1 MSLMNKNAASARRIE
16 TGAKPRREQ
25 LLDQAARELNSKGI
39 SMTSLTAVADKLGF
53 SRASLYY
60 YVEDREDLMFQVYL
74 RSSEI
79 MARRLGEA
87 AQSGSSALQV
97 VGDFVSRTLDPA
109 EPELAALSEIG
120 LLDQAARETVLGI
133 FEAVVARLA
142 SLLETGARA
151 GNIRSCDF
159 PIVART
165 IISIIHSIPLNSPL
179 AAALHVS
186 RNEIIA
192 AAQDILANGW
202 AADRT
207 REVNPPA
214 IDLSPL
220 LTQPGGLFDRGAQFD
235 AKREKI
241 LAAASQLF
249 NRRGVDTTSLE
260 DIAAAVGAT
269 KRTLYHYVG
278 DKQTILSA
286 CYARTDRIFSFIREQ
301 ATAQGGTAIDTLI
314 AVLRANSVS
323 HQRDDIEP
331 LRSST
336 GYDALSD
343 AEKVLASERG
353 RVLVQA
359 YRALCG
365 EAHDEHSMRDVNR
378 DCLLLFLRG
387 AGSWLAKGLVRGDDQ
402 RKAQIAAEI
411 ADLLRLGL
419 NPIQGMPGQAPN
431 SR

>member
-1 MSLMNKNAASARRIE
+1 MNKNAASARRIE

-97 VGDFVSRTLDPA
+97 VGNFVARTLDPA

-165 IISIIHSIPLNSPL
+165 IISIIHSVPLNSPL
-179 AAALHVS
+179 ATALRVS

-192 AAQDILANGW
+192 AAKDILANGW

-214 IDLSPL
+214 IDFSPL
-220 LTQPGGLFDRGAQFD
+220 LTRPGGLFDRGAQFD

-249 NRRGVDTTSLE
+249 NRRGVDTTSLD

-314 AVLRANSVS
+314 AVLRANSIS

-359 YRALCG
+359 YRALCR
-365 EAHDEHSMRDVNR
+365 EAHNEHSMRDVNR
-378 DCLLLFLRG
+378 DCLLLFMRG
-387 AGSWLAKGLVRGDDQ
+387 AGSWLAKGLVRGDDP

-419 NPIQGMPGQAPN
+419 NPI
-431 SR
+431 

>member
-1 MSLMNKNAASARRIE
+1 
-16 TGAKPRREQ
+16 
-25 LLDQAARELNSKGI
+25 
-39 SMTSLTAVADKLGF
+39 MTSLTDVADKLGF

-79 MARRLGEA
+79 MARHLGEA
-87 AQSGSSALQV
+87 AQPQRSALQV
-97 VGDFVSRTLDPA
+97 LGDFISRTLDPA
-109 EPELAALSEIG
+109 APELAALSEIG

-142 SLLETGARA
+142 GLLETGSKA

-159 PIVART
+159 EIVART

-179 AAALHVS
+179 ALALRVS
-186 RNEIIA
+186 RPEIIA
-192 AAQDILANGW
+192 AAKDILAEGW
-202 AADRT
+202 GADRG
-207 REVNPPA
+207 RAVNPAP
-214 IDLSPL
+214 IDFSPL
-220 LTQPGGLFDRGAQFD
+220 LSQPGGLFDRGAQFE

-249 NRRGVDTTSLE
+249 NRRGVDTTSLD

-301 ATAQGGTAIDTLI
+301 AAAQGGPAIDTLI
-314 AVLRANSVS
+314 AVLRANSIS

-331 LRSST
+331 LRAST
-336 GYDALSD
+336 GYDSLSE
-343 AEKVLASERG
+343 AEKLLATERG

-359 YRALCG
+359 YRALCR
-365 EAHDEHSMRDVNR
+365 EAHNERSMRDVNR
-378 DCLLLFLRG
+378 DCLLLFMRG
-387 AGSWLAKGLVRGDDQ
+387 AGSWLAKGLVRGDDR

-419 NPIQGMPGQAPN
+419 NPL
-431 SR
+431 

>member
-1 MSLMNKNAASARRIE
+1 MRLVSKSAVSARRIDS
-16 TGAKPRREQ
+16 TAKSRREQ

-79 MARRLGEA
+79 MARQLGEA
-87 AQSGSSALQV
+87 AQTGSSALRI
-97 VGDFVSRTLDPA
+97 VGNFISRILDPA

-120 LLDQAARETVLGI
+120 LLDQAERETVLGV

-142 SLLETGARA
+142 SILEAGAKA
-151 GNIRSCDF
+151 GEIRFCDF

-165 IISIIHSIPLNSPL
+165 IISIVHSIPLNSPL
-179 AAALHVS
+179 AVALRVS
-186 RNEIIA
+186 RHEIIA
-192 AAQDILANGW
+192 AAEDILADGW

-207 REVNPPA
+207 KAVNPPP
-214 IDLSPL
+214 IDFSPL
-220 LTQPGGLFDRGAQFD
+220 LSQPGGLFDRGAQFD

-249 NRRGVDTTSLE
+249 NRRGVDTTSLD

-278 DKQTILSA
+278 DKPTIISA
-286 CYARTDRIFSFIREQ
+286 CYARTNRIFSFIREQ
-301 ATAQGGTAIDTLI
+301 ATAQGGPAINTLV
-314 AVLRANSVS
+314 AVLRANAIS

-331 LRSST
+331 LRPST
-336 GYDALSD
+336 GYDSLSEE
-343 AEKVLASERG
+343 EKVLATERG
-353 RVLVQA
+353 RELVQA
-359 YRALCG
+359 YRALCR
-365 EAHDEHSMRDVNR
+365 EAHKERSMRDVNR
-378 DCLLLFLRG
+378 DCLLLFMRG
-387 AGSWLAKGLVRGDDQ
+387 AGSWLAKGLVRGDDA

-411 ADLLRLGL
+411 AEVLRLGL
-419 NPIQGMPGQAPN
+419 NPV
-431 SR
+431 

>member
-1 MSLMNKNAASARRIE
+1 MRLISKSAASARRIE
-16 TGAKPRREQ
+16 TAGKSRREQ

-39 SMTSLTAVADKLGF
+39 SMTSLTDVADKLGF

-79 MARRLGEA
+79 MARRLEEA
-87 AQSGSSALQV
+87 AQSGRGTLQV
-97 VGDFVSRTLDPA
+97 LGNFISSTLDPA

-142 SLLETGARA
+142 SLLEAGAKA
-151 GNIRSCDF
+151 GRIRRCDF
-159 PIVART
+159 EIVART

-179 AAALHVS
+179 AEALRVS
-186 RNEIIA
+186 RPDIVA

-202 AADRT
+202 GADRT
-207 REVNPPA
+207 REVDPPA
-214 IDLSPL
+214 IDFAPL
-220 LTQPGGLFDRGAQFD
+220 LTQSGGLFDRGAQFD

-249 NRRGVDTTSLE
+249 NRRGVDTTSLD

-286 CYARTDRIFSFIREQ
+286 CYARTHRIFSFIREQ
-301 ATAQGGTAIDTLI
+301 AAAQGGCAIDTLI
-314 AVLRANSVS
+314 AVLRANSIS

-336 GYDALSD
+336 GYDSLSE
-343 AEKVLASERG
+343 AEKVLATQRG
-353 RVLVQA
+353 RELVQA
-359 YRALCG
+359 YRALCR
-365 EAHDEHSMRDVNR
+365 EAHNERSMRDVNR
-378 DCLLLFLRG
+378 DCLLLFMRG

-411 ADLLRLGL
+411 GDLLRLGL
-419 NPIQGMPGQAPN
+419 NPI
-431 SR
+431 

>member
-1 MSLMNKNAASARRIE
+1 MNKNAASARRIE

-97 VGDFVSRTLDPA
+97 VGNFVSRTLDPA

-165 IISIIHSIPLNSPL
+165 IISIIHSVPLNSPL
-179 AAALHVS
+179 ATALHVS
-186 RNEIIA
+186 RNDIIDA
-192 AAQDILANGW
+192 AKDILANGW
-202 AADRT
+202 AADRA

-214 IDLSPL
+214 IDFSPL
-220 LTQPGGLFDRGAQFD
+220 LAQPGGLFDRGAQFD

-314 AVLRANSVS
+314 AVLRANAIS

-359 YRALCG
+359 YRALCR
-365 EAHDEHSMRDVNR
+365 EAHNEHSMRDVNR
-378 DCLLLFLRG
+378 DCLLLFMRG

-419 NPIQGMPGQAPN
+419 NPI
-431 SR
+431 

>member
-97 VGDFVSRTLDPA
+97 VGNFVSRTLDPA

-165 IISIIHSIPLNSPL
+165 IISIIHSVPLNSPL
-179 AAALHVS
+179 ATALHVS
-186 RNEIIA
+186 RNDIIDA
-192 AAQDILANGW
+192 AKDILANGW
-202 AADRT
+202 AADRA

-214 IDLSPL
+214 IDFSPL
-220 LTQPGGLFDRGAQFD
+220 LAQPGGLFDRGAQFD

-314 AVLRANSVS
+314 AVLRANAIS

-359 YRALCG
+359 YRALCR
-365 EAHDEHSMRDVNR
+365 EAHNEHSMRDVNR
-378 DCLLLFLRG
+378 DCLLLFMRG

-419 NPIQGMPGQAPN
+419 NPI
-431 SR
+431 

>member
-1 MSLMNKNAASARRIE
+1 MRLVSKNAASARRIDAA
-16 TGAKPRREQ
+16 AKSRREQ

-39 SMTSLTAVADKLGF
+39 SMTSLTDVADKLGF

-79 MARRLGEA
+79 MARQLGEA
-87 AQSGSSALQV
+87 AQSDRGALQV
-97 VGDFVSRTLDPA
+97 VGRFISSTLDPA

-142 SLLETGARA
+142 SLLEAGAKA
-151 GNIRSCDF
+151 GDIRFCDF

-179 AAALHVS
+179 AVALHVS
-186 RNEIIA
+186 RLEIIA
-192 AAQDILANGW
+192 AAKDVLANGW
-202 AADRT
+202 AADRS
-207 REVNPPA
+207 REVNPSP
-214 IDLSPL
+214 IDFSPL
-220 LTQPGGLFDRGAQFD
+220 LAQPGGLFDRGAQFD

-249 NRRGVDTTSLE
+249 NRRGVDTTSLD

-301 ATAQGGTAIDTLI
+301 ATAQGGSAADTLI
-314 AVLRANSVS
+314 AVLRANAIS

-331 LRSST
+331 LRAST
-336 GYDALSD
+336 GYDSLS
-343 AEKVLASERG
+343 AEEKVLATERG
-353 RVLVQA
+353 KVLVQA
-359 YRALCG
+359 YRALCR
-365 EAHDEHSMRDVNR
+365 EAHNEHSMRDVNR
-378 DCLLLFLRG
+378 DCLLLFMRG

-419 NPIQGMPGQAPN
+419 SPL
-431 SR
+431 

>member
-1 MSLMNKNAASARRIE
+1 MRLLNKNAASARRIE

-97 VGDFVSRTLDPA
+97 VGNFVSRTLDPA

-165 IISIIHSIPLNSPL
+165 IISIIHSVPLNSPL
-179 AAALHVS
+179 ATALHVS

-192 AAQDILANGW
+192 AAKDILANGW

-207 REVNPPA
+207 QKVNPPA

-249 NRRGVDTTSLE
+249 NRRGVDTTSLD

-301 ATAQGGTAIDTLI
+301 AAAQGGTAIDTLI
-314 AVLRANSVS
+314 AVLRANSIS

-365 EAHDEHSMRDVNR
+365 EAHNDRSMRDVNR
-378 DCLLLFLRG
+378 DCLLLFMRG
-387 AGSWLAKGLVRGDDQ
+387 AGSWLAKGLVRGDDL

-419 NPIQGMPGQAPN
+419 NPI
-431 SR
+431 

>member
-1 MSLMNKNAASARRIE
+1 MRLVSKNAASARRIDAA
-16 TGAKPRREQ
+16 AKSRREQ

-39 SMTSLTAVADKLGF
+39 SMTSLTDVADKLGF

-79 MARRLGEA
+79 MARQLGEA
-87 AQSGSSALQV
+87 AQPATTALQV
-97 VGDFVSRTLDPA
+97 VGDFISKTLDPA

-142 SLLETGARA
+142 SLLEAGAKA
-151 GNIRSCDF
+151 GNTRFCDF

-179 AAALHVS
+179 AVALRVS
-186 RNEIIA
+186 RHEIIA
-192 AAQDILANGW
+192 AAKDILANGW
-202 AADRT
+202 AAERGK
-207 REVNPPA
+207 EVDPPA
-214 IDLSPL
+214 IDFSPL

-249 NRRGVDTTSLE
+249 NRRGVDTTSLD

-286 CYARTDRIFSFIREQ
+286 CYARTDRIFSFIRER
-301 ATAQGGTAIDTLI
+301 ATAQGGTAAETLI
-314 AVLRANSVS
+314 AVLRANAIS

-336 GYDALSD
+336 GYDSLS
-343 AEKVLASERG
+343 AEEKVLATERG
-353 RVLVQA
+353 KVLVQA
-359 YRALCG
+359 YRALCR
-365 EAHDEHSMRDVNR
+365 EAHNERSMRDVNR
-378 DCLLLFLRG
+378 DCLLLFMRG

-419 NPIQGMPGQAPN
+419 NPLDTP
-431 SR
+431 R

>member
-1 MSLMNKNAASARRIE
+1 MRMINKSGAAARRIDAA
-16 TGAKPRREQ
+16 AKSRREQ
-25 LLDQAARELNSKGI
+25 LLDQAARALNSKGI
-39 SMTSLTAVADKLGF
+39 SMTSLTDVADKLGF

-87 AQSGSSALQV
+87 AQAGGGALQV
-97 VGDFVSRTLDPA
+97 VGDFVARTLDPD

-120 LLDQAARETVLGI
+120 LLDQGARETVLGV

-142 SLLETGARA
+142 SILETGAKA
-151 GNIRSCDF
+151 GNIRCCDF
-159 PIVART
+159 EIVART
-165 IISIIHSIPLNSPL
+165 IISIIHSIPLNSAL
-179 AAALHVS
+179 AEALRVK
-186 RNEIIA
+186 RGEIIVA
-192 AAQDILANGW
+192 AKDILANGF
-202 AADRT
+202 DTQRS
-207 REVNPPA
+207 RIVDPPP
-214 IDLSPL
+214 IDFSPL
-220 LTQPGGLFDRGAQFD
+220 LTPPGGLFDRGAQFE

-249 NRRGVDTTSLE
+249 NRRGVDTTSLD
-260 DIAAAVGAT
+260 DIASAVGAT

-301 ATAQGGTAIDTLI
+301 AAAQGGSAIETLI
-314 AVLRANSVS
+314 AVLRANSIS

-336 GYDALSD
+336 GYDSLSD
-343 AEKVLASERG
+343 AEKDLATERG

-359 YRALCG
+359 YRALCA
-365 EAHDEHSMRDVNR
+365 EAQSEDSMREVNR
-378 DCLLLFLRG
+378 NCLLLFLRG
-387 AGSWLAKGLVRGDDQ
+387 AGSWLAKGLVRGDDP

-419 NPIQGMPGQAPN
+419 NPL
-431 SR
+431 

>member
-1 MSLMNKNAASARRIE
+1 MRLVSKSAPTARRLDAA
-16 TGAKPRREQ
+16 AKSRREQ
-25 LLDQAARELNSKGI
+25 LLDHAARELNSKGI
-39 SMTSLTAVADKLGF
+39 SMTSLTDVADKLGF

-87 AQSGSSALQV
+87 AHAGGGALRV
-97 VGDFVSRTLDPA
+97 VGDFVSRTLDPD

-142 SLLETGARA
+142 SILEAGAKA
-151 GNIRSCDF
+151 GNIRCCDF
-159 PIVART
+159 EIAART
-165 IISIIHSIPLNSPL
+165 VISIVHSIPLNSAL
-179 AAALHVS
+179 AQALRVT
-186 RNEIIA
+186 RAGIIA
-192 AAQDILANGW
+192 SAKDILAAGFDT
-202 AADRT
+202 DRS
-207 REVNPPA
+207 RIVNPKP
-214 IDLSPL
+214 IDFSPL

-249 NRRGVDTTSLE
+249 NRRGVDTTSLD

-301 ATAQGGTAIDTLI
+301 AGAQGGSAIETLI
-314 AVLRANSVS
+314 AVLRANSIS

-336 GYDALSD
+336 GYDSLSE
-343 AEKVLASERG
+343 AEKILATERG
-353 RVLVQA
+353 RVLIQG
-359 YRALCG
+359 YRALCA
-365 EAHDEHSMRDVNR
+365 EAHKEHSMRDVNR

-387 AGSWLAKGLVRGDDQ
+387 AGSWLAKGLVRGDDA

-411 ADLLRLGL
+411 VDLLRLGL
-419 NPIQGMPGQAPN
+419 NPV
-431 SR
+431 

>member
-1 MSLMNKNAASARRIE
+1 MRLVPKSAAAARRIDG
-16 TGAKPRREQ
+16 TAKGRREQ

-39 SMTSLTAVADKLGF
+39 SMTSLTDVADKLGF

-79 MARRLGEA
+79 MARRLGESAQPGSGALRVLGNFIA
-87 AQSGSSALQV
+87 A
-97 VGDFVSRTLDPA
+97 TLDPS

-120 LLDQAARETVLGI
+120 LLDQAERETVLGV

-142 SLLETGARA
+142 GLLEAGAKA
-151 GNIRSCDF
+151 GHVRNCDF
-159 PIVART
+159 EIAART
-165 IISIIHSIPLNSPL
+165 IISIIHSIPLNSAL
-179 AAALHVS
+179 ALALHVS
-186 RNEIIA
+186 RHEIIA
-192 AAQDILANGW
+192 AAQDILASGW
-202 AADRT
+202 GADRT
-207 REVNPPA
+207 RAVNPAP
-214 IDLSPL
+214 IDFSPL
-220 LTQPGGLFDRGAQFD
+220 LTQPGGLFDRGAQFE

-301 ATAQGGTAIDTLI
+301 AAAQGGPATETLI
-314 AVLRANSVS
+314 AVLRANAIS

-336 GYDALSD
+336 GYDSLSD
-343 AEKVLASERG
+343 AEKLRATERG

-359 YRALCG
+359 YRALCR
-365 EAHDEHSMRDVNR
+365 EAHNEHSMRDVNR
-378 DCLLLFLRG
+378 DCLLLFMRG
-387 AGSWLAKGLVRGDDQ
+387 AGSWLAKGLLRGDDA

-419 NPIQGMPGQAPN
+419 RPI
-431 SR
+431 

>member
-1 MSLMNKNAASARRIE
+1 MRLVGKNAASARRIDVA
-16 TGAKPRREQ
+16 AKSRREQ

-39 SMTSLTAVADKLGF
+39 SMTSLTDVADKLGF

-79 MARRLGEA
+79 MARQLGEA
-87 AQSGSSALQV
+87 AQPATTALQV
-97 VGDFVSRTLDPA
+97 VGDFISKTLDPA

-142 SLLETGARA
+142 SLLEAGAKA
-151 GNIRSCDF
+151 GNIRFCDF

-165 IISIIHSIPLNSPL
+165 IISIIHSVPLNSPL
-179 AAALHVS
+179 AVALRVS
-186 RNEIIA
+186 RHEIIA
-192 AAQDILANGW
+192 AAKDILGNGW
-202 AADRT
+202 AAERSK
-207 REVNPPA
+207 EVNPPA
-214 IDLSPL
+214 IDFSPL

-249 NRRGVDTTSLE
+249 NRRGVDTTSLD

-301 ATAQGGTAIDTLI
+301 ATAQGGTAAETLI
-314 AVLRANSVS
+314 AVLRANAIS

-336 GYDALSD
+336 GYDSLS
-343 AEKVLASERG
+343 AEEKVLATERG
-353 RVLVQA
+353 KVLVQA
-359 YRALCG
+359 YRALCR
-365 EAHDEHSMRDVNR
+365 EAHNERSMRDVNR
-378 DCLLLFLRG
+378 DCLLLFMRG
-387 AGSWLAKGLVRGDDQ
+387 AGSWLAKGLVRGDDR

-419 NPIQGMPGQAPN
+419 KPLDG

>member
-1 MSLMNKNAASARRIE
+1 MRLVSKNAASARRIDAA
-16 TGAKPRREQ
+16 AKSRREQ

-39 SMTSLTAVADKLGF
+39 SMTSLTDVADKLGF

-79 MARRLGEA
+79 MARQLGEA
-87 AQSGSSALQV
+87 AQPGSSALQV
-97 VGDFVSRTLDPA
+97 VGNFISKTLDPA

-120 LLDQAARETVLGI
+120 LLDQAERETVLGI

-142 SLLETGARA
+142 SLLEAGARA

-165 IISIIHSIPLNSPL
+165 IISIIHSVPLNSPL
-179 AAALHVS
+179 ATALRVS
-186 RNEIIA
+186 RDEIIA
-192 AAQDILANGW
+192 AAKDILANGW
-202 AADRT
+202 AAERSK
-207 REVNPPA
+207 EVNPPA
-214 IDLSPL
+214 IDFSPL

-249 NRRGVDTTSLE
+249 NRRGVDTTSLD

-278 DKQTILSA
+278 DKPTILSA

-301 ATAQGGTAIDTLI
+301 ATAQGGTAAETLI
-314 AVLRANSVS
+314 AVLRANAIS

-336 GYDALSD
+336 GYDSLS
-343 AEKVLASERG
+343 AEEKVLATERG
-353 RVLVQA
+353 KVLVQA
-359 YRALCG
+359 YRALCR
-365 EAHDEHSMRDVNR
+365 EAHNERSMRDVNR
-378 DCLLLFLRG
+378 DCLLLFMRG

-419 NPIQGMPGQAPN
+419 NPLDAG
-431 SR
+431 R

>member
-1 MSLMNKNAASARRIE
+1 
-16 TGAKPRREQ
+16 
-25 LLDQAARELNSKGI
+25 
-39 SMTSLTAVADKLGF
+39 MTSLTAVADKLGF

-87 AQSGSSALQV
+87 AQSGGSALQV
-97 VGDFVSRTLDPA
+97 VGNFVSRTLDPA

-142 SLLETGARA
+142 SLLEAGARA

-179 AAALHVS
+179 ATALRVN

-214 IDLSPL
+214 IDFSPL
-220 LTQPGGLFDRGAQFD
+220 LAQPGGLFDRGAQFD

-249 NRRGVDTTSLE
+249 NRRGVDTTSLD

-269 KRTLYHYVG
+269 KRTLYHYIG

-314 AVLRANSVS
+314 AVLRANSIS

-336 GYDALSD
+336 GFDALSD
-343 AEKVLASERG
+343 AEKVLAGERG

-359 YRALCG
+359 YRALCR

-378 DCLLLFLRG
+378 DCLLLFMRG
-387 AGSWLAKGLVRGDDQ
+387 AGSWLAKGLVRGDDR

-419 NPIQGMPGQAPN
+419 NPV
-431 SR
+431 

>member
-1 MSLMNKNAASARRIE
+1 MRLINKSAASARRVDTE
-16 TGAKPRREQ
+16 AKSRRGQ

-39 SMTSLTAVADKLGF
+39 SMTSLTDVADKLGF

-79 MARRLGEA
+79 MARQLGEA
-87 AQSGSSALQV
+87 AQSGGGALQV
-97 VGDFVSRTLDPA
+97 VGKFIARVLDPA

-120 LLDQAARETVLGI
+120 LLDQAERETVLGV

-142 SLLETGARA
+142 SILESGARA
-151 GNIRSCDF
+151 GEIRPCDF
-159 PIVART
+159 TIVART
-165 IISIIHSIPLNSPL
+165 IISIIHSIPLNSAL
-179 AAALHVS
+179 ATQLNVS
-186 RNEIIA
+186 RQEIIA
-192 AAQDILANGW
+192 AADDILSNGW
-202 AADRT
+202 GADRN
-207 REVNPPA
+207 RGVNPPP
-214 IDLSPL
+214 IDFSPL
-220 LTQPGGLFDRGAQFD
+220 LSQPSGLFDRGALFE

-241 LAAASQLF
+241 LASASQLF

-260 DIAAAVGAT
+260 DIAAAVGVT

-286 CYARTDRIFSFIREQ
+286 CYARTHRIFSFIRDQ
-301 ATAQGGTAIDTLI
+301 ATLQGGSAAEILI
-314 AVLRANSVS
+314 AVLRANAIS

-331 LRSST
+331 LRPST
-336 GYDALSD
+336 GYDSLSD
-343 AEKVLASERG
+343 AEKVLANERS
-353 RVLVQA
+353 RELVQA

-387 AGSWLAKGLVRGDDQ
+387 AGSWLAKGLVRGDDE

-419 NPIQGMPGQAPN
+419 NPI
-431 SR
+431 

>member
-1 MSLMNKNAASARRIE
+1 
-16 TGAKPRREQ
+16 
-25 LLDQAARELNSKGI
+25 
-39 SMTSLTAVADKLGF
+39 
-53 SRASLYY
+53 
-60 YVEDREDLMFQVYL
+60 MFQVYL

-79 MARRLGEA
+79 MARRLEEA
-87 AQSGSSALQV
+87 AQSGRSTLQV
-97 VGDFVSRTLDPA
+97 LGNFISSTLDPA

-142 SLLETGARA
+142 SLLEAGAKA
-151 GNIRSCDF
+151 GRIRCCDF
-159 PIVART
+159 EIVART

-179 AAALHVS
+179 AEALRVS
-186 RNEIIA
+186 RPDIVA

-202 AADRT
+202 GADRT
-207 REVNPPA
+207 REVNPPP
-214 IDLSPL
+214 IDFAPL

-249 NRRGVDTTSLE
+249 NRRGVDTTSLD

-286 CYARTDRIFSFIREQ
+286 CYARTHRIFSFIREQ
-301 ATAQGGTAIDTLI
+301 AAAQGGSAIDTLI
-314 AVLRANSVS
+314 AVLRANSIS

-336 GYDALSD
+336 GYDSLSE
-343 AEKVLASERG
+343 AEKVLATERG
-353 RVLVQA
+353 RELVQA
-359 YRALCG
+359 YRALSR
-365 EAHDEHSMRDVNR
+365 EAHNERSMRDVNR
-378 DCLLLFLRG
+378 DCLLLFMRG

-411 ADLLRLGL
+411 GDLLRLGL
-419 NPIQGMPGQAPN
+419 NPI
-431 SR
+431 

>member
-1 MSLMNKNAASARRIE
+1 MRLINKSAATARRLDAA
-16 TGAKPRREQ
+16 AKSRREQ

-39 SMTSLTAVADKLGF
+39 SMTSLTDVADKLGF

-87 AQSGSSALQV
+87 AQAGDGALRI
-97 VGDFVSRTLDPA
+97 VGDFISRTLDPD
-109 EPELAALSEIG
+109 EPELAALSEVG
-120 LLDQAARETVLGI
+120 LLDQGARETVLGV

-142 SLLETGARA
+142 SVLESGAKA

-159 PIVART
+159 EIAART

-179 AAALHVS
+179 AEALRVK
-186 RNEIIA
+186 RGEIIVA
-192 AAQDILANGW
+192 AKDILAAGFDT
-202 AADRT
+202 DRS
-207 REVNPPA
+207 RIVDPPP
-214 IDLSPL
+214 IEFSPL
-220 LTQPGGLFDRGAQFD
+220 LTQPGGLFDRSAQFE

-249 NRRGVDTTSLE
+249 NRRGVDTTSLD
-260 DIAAAVGAT
+260 DIASAVGAT
-269 KRTLYHYVG
+269 KRTLYHYIG

-301 ATAQGGTAIDTLI
+301 AAAQAGSALETLI
-314 AVLRANSVS
+314 AVLRANSIS

-331 LRSST
+331 LRAST
-336 GYDALSD
+336 GYDSLSE
-343 AEKVLASERG
+343 AEKVLATERG

-359 YRALCG
+359 YRALCR
-365 EAHDEHSMRDVNR
+365 EAHNERSMRDVNR
-378 DCLLLFLRG
+378 DCLLLFMRG

-419 NPIQGMPGQAPN
+419 NP
-431 SR
+431 R

>member
-1 MSLMNKNAASARRIE
+1 LRLVGKSAASARRID
-16 TGAKPRREQ
+16 TAGKSRREQ

-39 SMTSLTAVADKLGF
+39 SMTSLTDVADKLGF

-79 MARRLGEA
+79 MARRLEEA
-87 AQSGSSALQV
+87 CQSGSDTLQV
-97 VGDFVSRTLDPA
+97 LGNFICRTLDPA

-120 LLDQAARETVLGI
+120 LLDQAARGTVLGI

-142 SLLETGARA
+142 SLLEAGARSER
-151 GNIRSCDF
+151 IRSCDF
-159 PIVART
+159 EIVART

-179 AAALHVS
+179 AQALRVS
-186 RNEIIA
+186 RQEIVA
-192 AAQDILANGW
+192 AAKDILAHGW
-202 AADRT
+202 SADRR
-207 REVNPPA
+207 REVNPPP
-214 IDLSPL
+214 IDFGPL

-249 NRRGVDTTSLE
+249 NRRGVDTTSLD

-286 CYARTDRIFSFIREQ
+286 CYSRTHRIFSFIREQ
-301 ATAQGGTAIDTLI
+301 AAAQGGSAGETLI
-314 AVLRANSVS
+314 AVLRANSIS

-331 LRSST
+331 LRPST
-336 GYDALSD
+336 GYDSLSD
-343 AEKVLASERG
+343 TEKVLATERG
-353 RVLVQA
+353 RELVQA
-359 YRALCG
+359 YRALCA
-365 EAHDEHSMRDVNR
+365 EAHSESSMRDVNR
-378 DCLLLFLRG
+378 DCLLLFMRG
-387 AGSWLAKGLVRGDDQ
+387 AGSWLAKGLVRGDDR

-419 NPIQGMPGQAPN
+419 NPL
-431 SR
+431 

>member
-1 MSLMNKNAASARRIE
+1 
-16 TGAKPRREQ
+16 
-25 LLDQAARELNSKGI
+25 
-39 SMTSLTAVADKLGF
+39 MTSLTAVADKLGF

-87 AQSGSSALQV
+87 AQSADSALQV
-97 VGDFVSRTLDPA
+97 VGNFLSLTLDPA

-120 LLDQAARETVLGI
+120 LLDKAARETVLGV

-142 SLLETGARA
+142 SLLEAGARA
-151 GNIRSCDF
+151 GDIRRCDF

-165 IISIIHSIPLNSPL
+165 IISIIHSIPLNSAL
-179 AAALHVS
+179 AFALRVT
-186 RNEIIA
+186 RR
-192 AAQDILANGW
+192 DIVASAKDMLTHGW
-202 AADRT
+202 AADRAK
-207 REVNPPA
+207 EVNPPA
-214 IDLSPL
+214 VDFAPL
-220 LTQPGGLFDRGAQFD
+220 LTPPGGLFDRGAQFD

-249 NRRGVDTTSLE
+249 NRRGVDTTSLD

-278 DKQTILSA
+278 DKSTILSA
-286 CYARTDRIFSFIREQ
+286 CYARTDRIFSCIREQ
-301 ATAQGGTAIDTLI
+301 ATAQGGTAAETLI
-314 AVLRANSVS
+314 AVLRANSIS

-336 GYDALSD
+336 GYDSLSD
-343 AEKVLASERG
+343 EEKLLATERG

-359 YRALCG
+359 YRALCR
-365 EAHDEHSMRDVNR
+365 EARNERSMRNVNR

-387 AGSWLAKGLVRGDDQ
+387 AGSWLAKGLVLGDDQ

-411 ADLLRLGL
+411 ADLLRVGL
-419 NPIQGMPGQAPN
+419 KPL
-431 SR
+431 

>member
-1 MSLMNKNAASARRIE
+1 MRLVKTAAAARRLD
-16 TGAKPRREQ
+16 TAAKSRREQ

-39 SMTSLTAVADKLGF
+39 SMTSLTDVADKLGF

-87 AQSGSSALQV
+87 AQSGFSALQV
-97 VGDFVSRTLDPA
+97 VGNFISRTLDPG

-142 SLLETGARA
+142 SLLEAGAKA
-151 GNIRSCDF
+151 GRIRCCDF
-159 PIVART
+159 EIVART

-179 AAALHVS
+179 AEALRVS
-186 RNEIIA
+186 RPDIVA

-202 AADRT
+202 DADRT
-207 REVNPPA
+207 REINPPP
-214 IDLSPL
+214 IDFAPL

-260 DIAAAVGAT
+260 
-269 KRTLYHYVG
+269 Y
-278 DKQTILSA
+278 
-286 CYARTDRIFSFIREQ
+286 
-301 ATAQGGTAIDTLI
+301 
-314 AVLRANSVS
+314 
-323 HQRDDIEP
+323 
-331 LRSST
+331 
-336 GYDALSD
+336 
-343 AEKVLASERG
+343 
-353 RVLVQA
+353 
-359 YRALCG
+359 
-365 EAHDEHSMRDVNR
+365 
-378 DCLLLFLRG
+378 
-387 AGSWLAKGLVRGDDQ
+387 
-402 RKAQIAAEI
+402 
-411 ADLLRLGL
+411 
-419 NPIQGMPGQAPN
+419 
-431 SR
+431 

>member
-1 MSLMNKNAASARRIE
+1 MPLAGKNAASARRID
-16 TGAKPRREQ
+16 GGGKSRREQ

-39 SMTSLTAVADKLGF
+39 SMTSLTDVADKLGF

-79 MARRLGEA
+79 MARHLGEA
-87 AQSGSSALQV
+87 AQPRSSALQV
-97 VGDFVSRTLDPA
+97 LGNFISRTLDPT

-142 SLLETGARA
+142 SLLEAGAKA
-151 GNIRSCDF
+151 GNIRFSDF
-159 PIVART
+159 EIVART

-179 AAALHVS
+179 ALALKVS
-186 RNEIIA
+186 RPEIISA
-192 AAQDILANGW
+192 AKDILAGGW
-202 AADRT
+202 GADRS
-207 REVNPPA
+207 RAVDPA
-214 IDLSPL
+214 PIDFSPL
-220 LTQPGGLFDRGAQFD
+220 LSQPGGLFDRSAQFE

-249 NRRGVDTTSLE
+249 NRRGVDTTSLD

-301 ATAQGGTAIDTLI
+301 AAAQGGPAIDTLI
-314 AVLRANSVS
+314 AVLRANSIS

-331 LRSST
+331 LRAST
-336 GYDALSD
+336 GYDSLSET
-343 AEKVLASERG
+343 EKVLATERG

-359 YRALCG
+359 YRALCR
-365 EAHDEHSMRDVNR
+365 EAHNERSMRDVNR
-378 DCLLLFLRG
+378 DCLLLFMRG

-419 NPIQGMPGQAPN
+419 KPL
-431 SR
+431 